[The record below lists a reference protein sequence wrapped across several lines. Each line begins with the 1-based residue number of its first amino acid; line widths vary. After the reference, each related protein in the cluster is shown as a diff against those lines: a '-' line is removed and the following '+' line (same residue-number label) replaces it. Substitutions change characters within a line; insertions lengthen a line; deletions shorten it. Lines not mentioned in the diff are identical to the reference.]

1 MQRAKSEKIVR
12 PSSAPRNFLTHQEE
26 LRAVL
31 NAIDRNIVAHKDK
44 KKHPI
49 NKIKQLLFLSST
61 NAPTA
66 QISDCIR
73 KIHDFYG
80 WMAKNAG
87 HFFGGCSGCIYRT
100 AGFLDIDPTLRD
112 GSNKT
117 SRNIH
122 VEHLVPVKMLRE
134 HLLDSPL
141 QHPEDLLALLLDS
154 SICVAMSHNEER
166 LLSPSGVPK
175 DSSPS
180 LTLDFLDVEKPF
192 LRYAPML
199 SSSLNTGVHF
209 EVYDMV
215 RGQAVDMQSFTFAD
229 HRRNISSLFRN

>member
-1 MQRAKSEKIVR
+1 MQKGTNNQIDR
-12 PSSAPRNFLTHQEE
+12 PPSTPKNFLTNQEE
-26 LRAVL
+26 LRGVL
-31 NAIDRNIVAHKDK
+31 NAIDRNIVADKDK

-49 NKIKQLLFLSST
+49 NKITRLLFLAST

-100 AGFLDIDPTLRD
+100 AGFLDIDPTQRD

-134 HLLDSPL
+134 HLLNSPL

-180 LTLDFLDVEKPF
+180 LTLDFQDVEKPF
-192 LRYAPML
+192 RRYAPML
-199 SSSLNTGVHF
+199 SSSSNTDVHF

-229 HRRNISSLFRN
+229 HRRNISSLFNN